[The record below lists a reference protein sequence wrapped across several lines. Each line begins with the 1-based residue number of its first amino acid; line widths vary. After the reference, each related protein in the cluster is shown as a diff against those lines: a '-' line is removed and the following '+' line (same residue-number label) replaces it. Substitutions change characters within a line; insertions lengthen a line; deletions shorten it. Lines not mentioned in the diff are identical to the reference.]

1 MTITTI
7 PQEVLE
13 AIENHPRAEEKFIG
27 TFENSQEIFKYFPD
41 WWEEKYEKMQPW
53 DILHNWEETCCI
65 HVIPHGKLL
74 YLFGDLDY

>member
-27 TFENSQEIFKYFPD
+27 TFENSQEIIKYFPD
-41 WWEEKYEKMQPW
+41 WWEEK
-53 DILHNWEETCCI
+53 CI
-65 HVIPHGKLL
+65 MTNGQNQKVLNN
-74 YLFGDLDY
+74 